1 MSYFTKEVFKA
12 VSMMTLASI
21 LELVRPADSIF
32 IHNLLVGGWILCL
45 LLIPFSISLYFLGK
59 KLNKS

>member
-45 LLIPFSISLYFLGK
+45 LVIPLSITLYFLGK
-59 KLNKS
+59 KLEKS